1 MIDKNFIKICEKIK
15 NNGGNCYF
23 VGGFV
28 RDYLLGIKSYD
39 LDIEVFN
46 ITSDA
51 LRAVLKPYEFIEHK
65 KFGVFTK
72 GNLTF
77 ALPRTEAKEGNK
89 HYNFKIEILP
99 NLTISEA
106 AKRRDFTLNAIY
118 MDVFTKDIIDPYDG
132 IKDLKNKT
140 LKHITPKFIEDDV
153 RIMRAIRFS
162 SMYNLKID
170 KTTMDILKQMDI
182 NNVSKTR
189 IENEISKMQDA
200 KYKIN
205 GINLA
210 KELNIY
216 EKIRI

>member
-1 MIDKNFIKICEKIK
+1 MIDKSVIKICEKIK

-28 RDYLLGIKSYD
+28 RDYLLGIQSSD

-46 ITSDA
+46 ITSEK
-51 LRAVLKPYEFIEHK
+51 LREILQTFHFIEHK

-72 GNLTF
+72 DNLTF
-77 ALPRTEAKEGNK
+77 ALPRIEKKDGNK
-89 HYNFKIEILP
+89 HYSFKVEILP
-99 NLTISEA
+99 NLTISGA

-118 MDVFTKDIIDPYDG
+118 MDVFTKDIIDPYNG
-132 IKDLKNKT
+132 INDLKNKT
-140 LKHITPKFIEDDV
+140 LKHITNKFIEDDV

-162 SMYNLKID
+162 SMYNLIID
-170 KTTMDILKQMDI
+170 KTTFDILKQMDI
-182 NNVSKTR
+182 NNVSDKR

-200 KYKIN
+200 KYKQN